1 MNGKGLDRRTLLKAA
16 VALPLVLLRPQW
28 LPELRAAEK
37 NGAGAGA
44 GNREGLLL
52 LVELHGGNDGLNT
65 LIPYAE
71 AAYYQARPQLA
82 ISRDQVRQLTPQF
95 GLHPALA
102 SLMPFWEQGA
112 GLPAWGR
119 VSPTESFPFP
129 IHRDLGDG
137 VRQ

>member
-44 GNREGLLL
+44 GNRERLLL

-65 LIPYAE
+65 LIPYFVLFYLSMRSLE
-71 AAYYQARPQLA
+71 
-82 ISRDQVRQLTPQF
+82 ISFWLTLPLTILTAGFMVRTF
-95 GLHPALA
+95 TAH
-102 SLMPFWEQGA
+102 FE
-112 GLPAWGR
+112 
-119 VSPTESFPFP
+119 
-129 IHRDLGDG
+129 
-137 VRQ
+137 